1 MPAMA
6 MAADHGF
13 QSFLMRR
20 PAAANMATSFANPTT
35 ASYGGL
41 MSQGYVPPGQFED
54 LLNLIRQASAASERA
69 MNAAKYA
76 EMAASAAGAAG
87 QQAVVRAMHMA
98 NAPGAP
104 TAAPFSPGSPAP
116 GQGIEVSSMPLD
128 PSLLATAFSAAG
140 AAAARAEHRP
150 RRNSARFD
158 RGVGSFLAD
167 VNVVDC
173 EF

>member
-1 MPAMA
+1 MPSGIYGLSSRA
-6 MAADHGF
+6 HI
-13 QSFLMRR
+13 
-20 PAAANMATSFANPTT
+20 ATSFANPTT

-104 TAAPFSPGSPAP
+104 TAAPFSPGSP
-116 GQGIEVSSMPLD
+116 D
-128 PSLLATAFSAAG
+128 P
-140 AAAARAEHRP
+140 
-150 RRNSARFD
+150 
-158 RGVGSFLAD
+158 GVGIGVACVPAELGLLSALAGGKPGPPKTLNTRPKQWNQFLA
-167 VNVVDC
+167 
-173 EF
+173 

>member
-1 MPAMA
+1 MPSGIYGISSRA
-6 MAADHGF
+6 HI
-13 QSFLMRR
+13 
-20 PAAANMATSFANPTT
+20 ATSFANPTT

-104 TAAPFSPGSPAP
+104 TAAPFSPGSP
-116 GQGIEVSSMPLD
+116 D
-128 PSLLATAFSAAG
+128 P
-140 AAAARAEHRP
+140 
-150 RRNSARFD
+150 
-158 RGVGSFLAD
+158 GVGIGVACVPAELGLLSALAGGKPGPPKNTRPKQWNQFLA
-167 VNVVDC
+167 
-173 EF
+173 